1 MALQQIEP
9 QYLSWVKAGET
20 KGVDSLISNLQ
31 TEVENLNKT
40 ILDNSSS
47 DKEVSNTFNDARKK
61 LLYTQLV
68 FNNQKLINPD
78 KDYSSEE
85 KKLKILQENINTIES
100 YEQNNILSKQK
111 KNIDTITWITIIFI
125 PLTLITGYYGMNFGS
140 MGAPATS
147 KAGGPFNFKH
157 GQLWVLSLFV
167 LSIILTVGFL
177 KIFFR

>member
-1 MALQQIEP
+1 MALHEIEP
-9 QYLSWVKAGET
+9 EYLDWVKGGEN
-20 KGVDSLISNLQ
+20 KGVDSLISSLQ

-40 ILDNSSS
+40 ILNNTTG
-47 DKEVSNTFNDARKK
+47 DKEVTDTFNDARKK

-85 KKLKILQENINTIES
+85 KKLEIIKENIKVIES
-100 YEQNNILSKQK
+100 YEQNNILSRQRKS
-111 KNIDTITWITIIFI
+111 IDTITWITIIFI

-147 KAGGPFNFKH
+147 KVDGPFNFKH
-157 GQLWVLSLFV
+157 GQLWVFFLFAI
-167 LSIILTVGFL
+167 SITLTVGFL
-177 KIFFR
+177 KLFR

>member
-9 QYLSWVKAGET
+9 QYLSWVRAGET
-20 KGVDSLISNLQ
+20 KGVDSLISSLQ

-47 DKEVSNTFNDARKK
+47 DNEIRNTFNDARQK

-68 FNNQKLINPD
+68 FNNQKLIDPD

-85 KKLKILQENINTIES
+85 KKLNILHQNINTIEF

-111 KNIDTITWITIIFI
+111 KSIDTITWITMIFI
-125 PLTLITGYYGMNFGS
+125 PLTLIVGYYGMNFHS

-147 KAGGPFNFKH
+147 TAEGPFNFKY
-157 GQLWVLSLFV
+157 GQLWVLLLFV
-167 LSIILTVGFL
+167 ISIILTVGFL
-177 KIFFR
+177 KIFFN